1 VAGTPASETA
11 DRLIRRVVRS
21 SLLSLA
27 VLTGVWTTALVIVG
41 GIEIN
46 LVGTRITSHDGRR
59 TLLYTS
65 LLLSGYILAGGTFG
79 LFRQLGRGIRSRV
92 TRASWWQMTPT
103 RWKPARL
110 PAVIAV
116 VASCLLLR
124 QWASAQTMWL
134 DEEMIALNLRDHRL
148 AELPGL
154 LWLGQSAPLGWLV
167 IQRGMLVA
175 FGTGELALRFV
186 PVICGIATLITAVW
200 VGRRW
205 MSPVGA
211 TILTL
216 LCALGYWFAHYFVE
230 SKQYSSDTFWALLLP
245 ALAAAAVEPAVPA
258 RARLRRIAAWWA
270 AATVGQWLSIGG
282 LLVIPGCA
290 LALLAS
296 VLFRDGWRA
305 ALKAAVPGIG
315 FLIVF
320 ALHYSWSLRQAAES
334 EYLRFYWSPGMPPA
348 SAGIIDTLSW
358 LAGRLQPLAIT
369 PGGAESGAA
378 FWVAAAIGLAVFG
391 KRSGLGVFFG
401 LVVVSGFVWA
411 AFRLVPLAERVSLWM
426 MPAVYVGIALCVD
439 GAMQTARRAYVA
451 SQWPVFGIAA
461 LIGVV
466 GLDASV
472 EVFRGAR
479 GLVTGRPASNH
490 ELDDRTAVRWLM
502 AQRHPGDAVMATHF
516 GLPALWWYG
525 DIPVG
530 PLVGGGSRVPDG
542 GAVLELSYRGQP
554 CEPGQFRDALKDQRR
569 LLVYLGFRFDDVP
582 MGFDDLLWQR
592 LRELGSVPIYRQFAE
607 RSRVLILDRRPEA
620 PASVERAYAPASVE
634 APSRLNGCLHVQ
646 PARRD

>member
-1 VAGTPASETA
+1 MAGTRAPETA

-21 SLLSLA
+21 SFLSLA
-27 VLTGVWTTALVIVG
+27 VLTGIWTTALVIVG
-41 GIEIN
+41 GIEITPF
-46 LVGTRITSHDGRR
+46 GTRITSHDGRR

-65 LLLSGYILAGGTFG
+65 LLLSGYILAGGSFG
-79 LFRQLGRGIRSRV
+79 LFPQLGRGIRSRV
-92 TRASWWQMTPT
+92 SRASWWRAT
-103 RWKPARL
+103 RTWWKPAHL
-110 PAVIAV
+110 PVVIAV

-134 DEEMIALNLRDHRL
+134 DEEMIALNLRDRRL
-148 AELPGL
+148 ADLPGL

-186 PVICGIATLITAVW
+186 PVICGIATLMTAVW

-211 TILTL
+211 TVLTL
-216 LCALGYWFAHYFVE
+216 LCALGHWFAHYFVE

-245 ALAAAAVEPAVPA
+245 ALAAAAVEPAIPA

-270 AATVGQWLSIGG
+270 AAAVGQWLSIGG

-290 LALLAS
+290 LVLLAA

-315 FLIVF
+315 LLIVF
-320 ALHYSWSLRQAAES
+320 GLHYSLSLRQAAGS

-348 SAGIIDTLSW
+348 SAGIVDTLSW
-358 LAGRLQPLAIT
+358 LAGRLQPLAVA
-369 PGGAESGAA
+369 PGGAESWVT
-378 FWVAAAIGLAVFG
+378 FWLAGAIGLAVFG

-401 LVVVSGFVWA
+401 LVVLSGFVWA

-439 GAMQTARRAYVA
+439 GAMRTARRAYVG
-451 SQWPVFGIAA
+451 SRWPVFATAA
-461 LIGVV
+461 LVGVA
-466 GLDASV
+466 GLHASV
-472 EVFRGAR
+472 EVFRGAP
-479 GLVTGRPASNH
+479 GLVAGRPPSNH

-502 AQRHPGDAVMATHF
+502 AQRHAGDAVMATRF

-525 DIPVG
+525 DIPIG
-530 PLVGGGSRVPDG
+530 ALVGGGSRAPDG
-542 GAVLELSYRGQP
+542 GAVFEIGYRGRP
-554 CEPGQFRDALKDQRR
+554 CEPGQFRDALKDHRR

-582 MGFDDLLWQR
+582 MGFDDLLWLG
-592 LRELGSVPIYRQFAE
+592 LRELGSVPVYREFAE

-620 PASVERAYAPASVE
+620 PASVERVGALAS
-634 APSRLNGCLHVQ
+634 AAALSRLDGCLYIQ
-646 PARRD
+646 PARRE